1 MIFIHMTSHLCRNLC
16 LLLSECNLSRDALDD
31 NKDDLTGYS
40 EFGKMAWEAK
50 TQMCLT
56 GKKASLSI
64 YVLNTDNFQ
73 LDRGLF
79 WSGLVIF
86 IRAKCRLENWI
97 LAMPLFLFPLLF
109 PIWQDSWAVVRWFMS
124 SALDNLPGSNNIKT
138 SHTGKHQI
146 SKHPTE
152 KKVKYGIMNTTII
165 LIWVSRRK

>member
-79 WSGLVIF
+79 WSGLVWSFLSVQSADLRIGSWRCPF
-86 IRAKCRLENWI
+86 SFSRYYFLSDRTVGQLSADLWAQLLITSLAATTSKHLILENI
-97 LAMPLFLFPLLF
+97 RY
-109 PIWQDSWAVVRWFMS
+109 Q
-124 SALDNLPGSNNIKT
+124 NI
-138 SHTGKHQI
+138 
-146 SKHPTE
+146 PP
-152 KKVKYGIMNTTII
+152 
-165 LIWVSRRK
+165 RRK